1 MPTYTVALRV
11 NVPGVG
17 ETTRNYPGLVAPDIA
32 AAMALAVAMIVIE
45 PVQVTKT
52 A

>member
-1 MPTYTVALRV
+1 M

-32 AAMALAVAMIVIE
+32 AAIALAVAGIIVE